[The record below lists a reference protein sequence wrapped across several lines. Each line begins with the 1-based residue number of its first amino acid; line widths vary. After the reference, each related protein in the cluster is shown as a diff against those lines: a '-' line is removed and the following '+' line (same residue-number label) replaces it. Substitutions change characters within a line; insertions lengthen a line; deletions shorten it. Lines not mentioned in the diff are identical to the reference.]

1 MKLRLIFW
9 IVLSACLCGLLFW
22 RNTKIYPLRSVIWRA
37 TKSASEIAV
46 LVLTAL
52 RLPVVLITW
61 CCIWLT
67 RPIRTPWIK
76 ATVGAVVGVI
86 LSATAL
92 YSMELLLIL
101 GVLSIDDI
109 TGERE
114 GFLKNFRRAK
124 QGAAEHRAW
133 PINRHHL
140 DS

>member
-1 MKLRLIFW
+1 MKLRLFFW
-9 IVLSACLCGLLFW
+9 IALCSLISGLLVW
-22 RNTKIYPLRSVIWRA
+22 RNAKIYPLRSVAWRA
-37 TKSASEIAV
+37 AKSASEIAV
-46 LVLTAL
+46 LLLSAL

-86 LSATAL
+86 LSATAM

-114 GFLKNFRRAK
+114 GFLRNFRRAK
-124 QGAAEHRAW
+124 QAAARA
-133 PINRHHL
+133 
-140 DS
+140 

>member
-9 IVLSACLCGLLFW
+9 IVLSSLISGLLLW
-22 RNTKIYPLRSVIWRA
+22 RNTKIYPHRSVAWR
-37 TKSASEIAV
+37 TVKSASEIVV
-46 LVLTAL
+46 LLLSAL
-52 RLPVVLITW
+52 CLPVVLITW

-76 ATVGAVVGVI
+76 ATAGAVVGVI

-92 YSMELLLIL
+92 YSMELLLFL
-101 GVLSIDDI
+101 GTLSIDDI

-124 QGAAEHRAW
+124 QAAARA
-133 PINRHHL
+133 
-140 DS
+140 

>member
-1 MKLRLIFW
+1 MKLRLLFW
-9 IVLSACLCGLLFW
+9 IVLSAGISGLLLW
-22 RNTKIYPLRSVIWRA
+22 RNTKIYPFRSAAWRA

-46 LVLTAL
+46 LLLSAL
-52 RLPVVLITW
+52 CLPIVLITW

-76 ATVGAVVGVI
+76 ATLGAVVGVI
-86 LSATAL
+86 LSAAAL

-124 QGAAEHRAW
+124 QAAVRA
-133 PINRHHL
+133 
-140 DS
+140 

>member
-9 IVLSACLCGLLFW
+9 IVLSAGLSGLLFW
-22 RNTKIYPLRSVIWRA
+22 RNTKIYPLRSRAWRA
-37 TKSASEIAV
+37 AKSASEIAV
-46 LVLTAL
+46 LLLAAL

-76 ATVGAVVGVI
+76 ATLGAIAGVI
-86 LSATAL
+86 LTAAAL

-124 QGAAEHRAW
+124 QAAAKA
-133 PINRHHL
+133 
-140 DS
+140 

>member
-9 IVLSACLCGLLFW
+9 IVLSACLSALLFW
-22 RNTKIYPLRSVIWRA
+22 RNAKIYPFKPVAWQIV
-37 TKSASEIAV
+37 KSACEIAV
-46 LVLTAL
+46 LLLSAL

-76 ATVGAVVGVI
+76 ATVGAIVGVI
-86 LSATAL
+86 LSAAAL

-124 QGAAEHRAW
+124 QSAAKA
-133 PINRHHL
+133 
-140 DS
+140 

>member
-9 IVLSACLCGLLFW
+9 IVLGSLISGLLLW
-22 RNTKIYPLRSVIWRA
+22 RNAKIYPFRSAAWRA
-37 TKSASEIAV
+37 AKSATEIAV
-46 LVLTAL
+46 LLLSAL
-52 RLPVVLITW
+52 YLPVVLITW

-86 LSATAL
+86 LSAAAL

-101 GVLSIDDI
+101 GALSIDDI

-124 QGAAEHRAW
+124 QAAARA
-133 PINRHHL
+133 
-140 DS
+140 

>member
-1 MKLRLIFW
+1 MKLRLLFW
-9 IVLSACLCGLLFW
+9 IVLSAGISGLLLW
-22 RNTKIYPLRSVIWRA
+22 RNTKIYPFRSVAWRA

-46 LVLTAL
+46 LLLSAL
-52 RLPVVLITW
+52 CLPIVLITW

-76 ATVGAVVGVI
+76 ATLGAVVGVI

-124 QGAAEHRAW
+124 QAAVRA
-133 PINRHHL
+133 
-140 DS
+140 

>member
-9 IVLSACLCGLLFW
+9 LVLGSLISGLLFW
-22 RNTKIYPLRSVIWRA
+22 RNRKIYPLKPVAWRIV
-37 TKSASEIAV
+37 KSAGEIAV
-46 LVLTAL
+46 LLLSAL
-52 RLPVVLITW
+52 WLPVVLITW

-67 RPIRTPWIK
+67 RPVRTPWIK

-86 LSATAL
+86 LSAAAL

-101 GVLSIDDI
+101 GALSIDDI

-124 QGAAEHRAW
+124 QAAARA
-133 PINRHHL
+133 
-140 DS
+140 

>member
-9 IVLSACLCGLLFW
+9 IVLGSLFSGLLLW
-22 RNTKIYPLRSVIWRA
+22 RNTKLYPLRSVAWRA
-37 TKSASEIAV
+37 AKSASEIAV
-46 LVLTAL
+46 LLLSAL
-52 RLPVVLITW
+52 CLPVVLITW

-67 RPIRTPWIK
+67 RPIKTPWIK

-92 YSMELLLIL
+92 YAMELLLIL
-101 GVLSIDDI
+101 GALSIDDI

-124 QGAAEHRAW
+124 QAAARA
-133 PINRHHL
+133 
-140 DS
+140 

>member
-9 IVLSACLCGLLFW
+9 IVLGSLISGLLFW
-22 RNTKIYPLRSVIWRA
+22 RNTKIYPFRSRAWRA
-37 TKSASEIAV
+37 AKSASEIAV
-46 LVLTAL
+46 LLLWAL

-76 ATVGAVVGVI
+76 ATVGAIAGVI
-86 LSATAL
+86 LTAASL
-92 YSMELLLIL
+92 YSLELLLIL
-101 GVLSIDDI
+101 GTLGIDDI

-124 QGAAEHRAW
+124 QAVARA
-133 PINRHHL
+133 
-140 DS
+140 

>member
-1 MKLRLIFW
+1 MKLRLLFW
-9 IVLSACLCGLLFW
+9 IVLSAGISGLLLW
-22 RNTKIYPLRSVIWRA
+22 RNTKIYPLRSVTWRA

-46 LVLTAL
+46 LLLSAL
-52 RLPVVLITW
+52 CLPIVLITW

-76 ATVGAVVGVI
+76 ATLGAVVGVI
-86 LSATAL
+86 LSAAAL

-124 QGAAEHRAW
+124 QAAVRA
-133 PINRHHL
+133 
-140 DS
+140 

>member
-9 IVLSACLCGLLFW
+9 IVISTCISGLLLW
-22 RNTKIYPLRSVIWRA
+22 RNTKIYPLRSVAWRA
-37 TKSASEIAV
+37 AKSACEIAI
-46 LVLTAL
+46 LLLSAL
-52 RLPVVLITW
+52 FLPVVLITW

-86 LSATAL
+86 LSAAAL

-101 GVLSIDDI
+101 GAFSIDDI

-114 GFLKNFRRAK
+114 GFLKNLRRA
-124 QGAAEHRAW
+124 QQAEAA
-133 PINRHHL
+133 
-140 DS
+140 S

>member
-1 MKLRLIFW
+1 MKLRLFFW
-9 IVLSACLCGLLFW
+9 IALCSLISGLLVW
-22 RNTKIYPLRSVIWRA
+22 RNAKVYPLRSVAWRA
-37 TKSASEIAV
+37 AKSASEIAV
-46 LVLTAL
+46 LLLSAL

-86 LSATAL
+86 LSATAM

-114 GFLKNFRRAK
+114 GFLRNFRRAK
-124 QGAAEHRAW
+124 QAAARA
-133 PINRHHL
+133 
-140 DS
+140 

>member
-1 MKLRLIFW
+1 MKLRLLFW
-9 IVLSACLCGLLFW
+9 IVLSACISGLLLW
-22 RNTKIYPLRSVIWRA
+22 RNTKIYPFRSVAWRA

-46 LVLTAL
+46 LLLSAL
-52 RLPVVLITW
+52 CLPIVLITW

-67 RPIRTPWIK
+67 RPIKTPWIK
-76 ATVGAVVGVI
+76 ATLGAVVGVI
-86 LSATAL
+86 LSAAAL

-124 QGAAEHRAW
+124 QAAVRA
-133 PINRHHL
+133 
-140 DS
+140 